1 MAGPVWGNLPGMLH
15 PPRASVRPGA
25 SLAVVLAA
33 AFITTAAAPPAQA
46 RGAGRRAAKAKSTHA
61 AKKAAPRS
69 RTVTNLEG
77 KVAVFPV
84 RYDDDNSFSAQIA
97 RILRAK
103 GLEVSTDTRR
113 VDTAEQFRELSTA
126 LGFAAYIDGEFTEGE
141 KKSKVTIQV
150 RNGYTGR
157 KVAVTTFRETNIHL
171 RSEVEDKL
179 WTKVGPAI
187 ARACADADK
196 PRKKDRAPMVIEAGT
211 PLDSPA
217 PRKRPAAAAQGADP
231 WSTNP

>member
-1 MAGPVWGNLPGMLH
+1 MLQA
-15 PPRASVRPGA
+15 PRASVRPGA

-61 AKKAAPRS
+61 AKRAAPRA
-69 RTVTNLEG
+69 RAVTNLEG

-103 GLEVSTDTRR
+103 DLEVSTDTRR

-126 LGFAAYIDGEFTEGE
+126 LGFAAYVDGEFQEGPA
-141 KKSKVTIQV
+141 KSKVTIQV
-150 RNGYTGR
+150 RNGYSGR
-157 KVAVTTFRETNIHL
+157 KVAVATFRETNLHL
-171 RSEVEDKL
+171 RSEVEEKL
-179 WTKVGPAI
+179 WTRIGPAI
-187 ARACADADK
+187 ARACVDADK

-217 PRKRPAAAAQGADP
+217 PRKRPASAPGADP

>member
-1 MAGPVWGNLPGMLH
+1 MFH
-15 PPRASVRPGA
+15 PPRANVRPGA

-33 AFITTAAAPPAQA
+33 AFITTTTAASAAQA
-46 RGAGRRAAKAKSTHA
+46 RGAGRRAAKGKSAHA
-61 AKKAAPRS
+61 TKKAAPRS
-69 RTVTNLEG
+69 RTVSNLDG

-84 RYDDDNSFSAQIA
+84 RYDDDNAFSAQIA

-126 LGFAAYIDGEFTEGE
+126 LGFAAYVDGEFTEGE

-157 KVAVTTFRETNIHL
+157 KVAVTTFRETNLHL

-187 ARACADADK
+187 ARACVDASK

-217 PRKRPAAAAQGADP
+217 PRKRPASSPQGADP